1 MEVNQGIISHLPF
14 SKGGEQGNFHKLSLG
29 PTGERERGLVIILEK
44 FIHPE
49 LNQPVE
55 FFGGSYVMSEEGKI
69 SCRGKEVL
77 YFIGIAGLDA
87 SCCGRSGCA
96 FAKVPGIV
104 RHWKKKRDKFGRLVS
119 EVERITDAKS
129 QEEISQWLR
138 ERYPQ
143 VTQIEFL

>member
-1 MEVNQGIISHLPF
+1 MEI
-14 SKGGEQGNFHKLSLG
+14 
-29 PTGERERGLVIILEK
+29 

-55 FFGGSYVMSEEGKI
+55 FFGGSYVLNEEGKI
-69 SCRGKEVL
+69 FFLGKEVL

-96 FAKVPGIV
+96 FAKVPG
-104 RHWKKKRDKFGRLVS
+104 F
-119 EVERITDAKS
+119 
-129 QEEISQWLR
+129 ISQWKTRRDESGRWISETERINDPKMQEEVSRLLR
-138 ERYPQ
+138 EKYPQ

>member
-1 MEVNQGIISHLPF
+1 LA
-14 SKGGEQGNFHKLSLG
+14 LG
-29 PTGERERGLVIILEK
+29 PIGKRGKGLVKILEK

-55 FFGGSYVMSEEGKI
+55 FFGGSYVLSEEGKI
-69 SCRGKEVL
+69 SYQGKEVL

-87 SCCGRSGCA
+87 SCCGRSGGA
-96 FAKVPGIV
+96 FAKVPGFILN
-104 RHWKKKRDKFGRLVS
+104 WKTKKEESGRLAS
-119 EVERITDAKS
+119 EVDRVKDEKS
-129 QEEISQWLR
+129 QSEIVQLLK

>member
-1 MEVNQGIISHLPF
+1 MEI
-14 SKGGEQGNFHKLSLG
+14 
-29 PTGERERGLVIILEK
+29 

-55 FFGGSYVMSEEGKI
+55 FFGGSYVFNKEGKI
-69 SCRGKEVL
+69 LYQGKEVL

-96 FAKVPGIV
+96 FVKVAGSIQ
-104 RHWKKKRDKFGRLVS
+104 RWKIKKDEEGHWTS
-119 EVERITDAKS
+119 EVGRITGAKS
-129 QEEISQWLR
+129 QEAISQLLK
-138 ERYPQ
+138 EEYPQ